1 MGGLGAQKDQ
11 YIAWA
16 ESGQKIVFV
25 MIKERGQDFCSP
37 VSFPAL
43 PICLPNSEG
52 YEHSIV
58 ILASL
63 ENAHTVIL
71 VRGVDGHSDFLGR
84 KMCPRIYRG
93 TGVGNFFSLE
103 CQRQD

>member
-1 MGGLGAQKDQ
+1 MGGLEAQKDQ
-11 YIAWA
+11 HISLGGKCAKKSA
-16 ESGQKIVFV
+16 FV
-25 MIKERGQDFCSP
+25 MVKGRDQDFCSP

-58 ILASL
+58 LLASL

-71 VRGVDGHSDFLGR
+71 VRGVDGHRDFLGR
-84 KMCPRIYRG
+84 KNVSQNLPWNWG
-93 TGVGNFFSLE
+93 GQLL
-103 CQRQD
+103 